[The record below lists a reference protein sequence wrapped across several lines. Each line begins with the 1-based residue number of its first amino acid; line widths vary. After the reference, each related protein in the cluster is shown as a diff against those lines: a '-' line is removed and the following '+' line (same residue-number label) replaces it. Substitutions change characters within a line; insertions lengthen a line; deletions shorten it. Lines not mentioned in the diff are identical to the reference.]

1 MISIIMKKRCVSLVL
16 VVATLCSMFAFNT
29 SAFAIMENEF
39 DLIEIAEWIN
49 SDLKTRNSNGIET
62 EVTILKNEED
72 IQEVKFQEGDKVN
85 IVRYSKVS
93 DELFVDGEQVACTE
107 HNEFADSR
115 ALGNAT
121 DHSYQD
127 ISYGQEIGKLTVA
140 ALTAAIIWALG
151 ITNAVASFFAN
162 AIANKAVA
170 YGYTYSKYTYCHMYK
185 KIDSSYQWYM
195 RYWDMYFTSD
205 YSGDPLET
213 YSQKVMAGN

>member
-1 MISIIMKKRCVSLVL
+1 MVL

>member
-1 MISIIMKKRCVSLVL
+1 MISIIMKKRFVSLVL

-121 DHSYQD
+121 DHSYQE